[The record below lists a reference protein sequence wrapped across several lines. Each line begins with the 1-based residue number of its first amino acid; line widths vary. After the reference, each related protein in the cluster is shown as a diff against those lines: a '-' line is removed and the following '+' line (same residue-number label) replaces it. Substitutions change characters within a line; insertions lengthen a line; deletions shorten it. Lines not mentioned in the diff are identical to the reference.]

1 MSDNSELVGQGDLD
15 NDNILDQSGMRSDAI
30 EYQMDTKVEDP
41 DMGSVYIQHSN
52 SNQME
57 PTHEVVYSSH
67 LRSNLSAPNM
77 VQLQIHN
84 DQDDL
89 GNGQYQMAVHQNQEI
104 EGQFIENS
112 VNGQWIE
119 LQPLYQHQPA
129 NFTPGLPTSTFAQIT
144 DNATHNIIN
153 NTGGSSNGPP
163 SPPGQKS
170 GEPDPIIEAI
180 VDGNGYH
187 ELKFEI
193 QQMLK

>member
-1 MSDNSELVGQGDLD
+1 MVSQTDLD
-15 NDNILDQSGMRSDAI
+15 NENILDQTDMRSNRI

-52 SNQME
+52 NNQME

-67 LRSNLSAPNM
+67 LRSNHAPNM

-89 GNGQYQMAVHQNQEI
+89 GNGQYQMSVHQNQEI
-104 EGQFIENS
+104 EGQFIENG

-119 LQPLYQHQPA
+119 LQPLYQHQPT

-144 DNATHNIIN
+144 DNATHSLIN
-153 NTGGSSNGPP
+153 NTGGSSHGPA